1 LRSLLLLIAV
11 LLSSCATAT
20 RYERLAIADV
30 RAVAK
35 APVQHWRQTAIA
47 AGAVAATTLIDH
59 EARDVIAR
67 NHSHALDEITRA
79 IEPLGGGRS
88 TAVILGF
95 LAYGVV
101 RNDERA
107 KATAFDSAMSS
118 LIASRAITPALKA
131 ITRRTRPNGGH
142 YSFPSNHTT
151 EAFALASSIAEH
163 YPAARYVAYGLAGGV
178 GFARMYHNAHW
189 ISDVAAGAIIGTAV
203 GRTVFH
209 TNVIPLKHG
218 AAITV
223 STSASA
229 LFRGRCGGSS
239 RSSRSGAAP

>member
-1 LRSLLLLIAV
+1 MRSALLPIALLAT
-11 LLSSCATAT
+11 SCATT
-20 RYERLAIADV
+20 THYERLAVADL
-30 RAVAK
+30 RAVA
-35 APVQHWRQTAIA
+35 AIPVQHWQQTAFA

-59 EARDVIAR
+59 EVRDAVAR
-67 NHSHALDEITRA
+67 NHSHSLDEITRA

-95 LAYGVV
+95 LGYGLV

-118 LIASRAITPALKA
+118 LIASRAITPAIKV
-131 ITRRTRPNGGH
+131 ITRRTRPNSGH

-151 EAFALASSIAEH
+151 EAFALASSIAMH

-178 GFARMYHNAHW
+178 GFARIYHNAHW

-203 GRTVFH
+203 GHTVFH
-209 TNVIPLKHG
+209 TNVVPMKHG
-218 AAITV
+218 VAITI
-223 STSASA
+223 STDASA
-229 LFRGRCGGSS
+229 LFRGRCAGSNRPS
-239 RSSRSGAAP
+239 RSAAAP